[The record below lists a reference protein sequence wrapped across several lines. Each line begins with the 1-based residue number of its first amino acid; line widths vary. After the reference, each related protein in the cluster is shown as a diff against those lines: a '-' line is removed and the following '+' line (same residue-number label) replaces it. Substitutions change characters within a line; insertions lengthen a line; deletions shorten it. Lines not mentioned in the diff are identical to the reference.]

1 MPFNPIW
8 QKGRRKRK
16 KADIF
21 FLTLQLFVHKL
32 ACLIR
37 MDTKTKH
44 LKIIFTTDVHGNY
57 FPYDFRH
64 EHWGKGSLQ
73 RVHAFVAKVA
83 QEHPGNMLLIDGGD
97 ILQGEPTAYYFN
109 RHCTHTRH
117 RVADICNYIGYD
129 VAVIGNHDIEMGH
142 HIFDK
147 YVKECNFP
155 ILGANVINTQT
166 NKPYFLPY
174 KIFYRQGLKIAV
186 IGFITPAIP
195 HWVPKEIWR
204 GMQFEEIKKSAEKWI
219 KVVKEEE
226 KPDYVI
232 GLLHSGMDEG
242 IITPDYKENATRETA
257 EQVEGFDLILYGHD
271 HSCNI
276 EQVITLKGKQVFC
289 VNPGCNAYSVAV
301 VDVDFYIDN
310 NGHAENHTTK
320 CNINYI
326 GTLHNQHGISFRH
339 HFSYPFH
346 EVKRFATQKI
356 GTLQN
361 RVDVADAYFGSSAY
375 IDLIQSLQLKV
386 SGADLSFT
394 APLFF
399 NASIEAG
406 EIKVSNLFDL
416 YRFEDHLY
424 TLLLTGQ
431 EVKNH
436 LEMSYANWTQ
446 QMHSPNDP
454 MLLLCPM
461 RSNPNRMG
469 FKNFI
474 FNFDSAAGILY
485 EVDVTKPEGE
495 KVHILSM
502 ADGRPFLLNETYTV
516 AMTAYRANGGGE
528 LLTKGAGLSK
538 EEMDLR
544 IIDISEYDIRHYLME
559 YISELDTINPH
570 PNNHWRFVPE
580 SWVAQATMRERKI
593 LFGDNEPLVSKQEN

>member
-1 MPFNPIW
+1 
-8 QKGRRKRK
+8 
-16 KADIF
+16 
-21 FLTLQLFVHKL
+21 
-32 ACLIR
+32 
-37 MDTKTKH
+37 MDATSKH

-64 EHWGKGSLQ
+64 DHWGKGSLQ

-83 QEHPGNMLLIDGGD
+83 QENPGNMLLMDGGD
-97 ILQGEPTAYYFN
+97 MLQGEPTAYYFN
-109 RHCTHTRH
+109 SHCQNTRH

-129 VAVIGNHDIEMGH
+129 VAVIGNHDIEMGKN
-142 HIFDK
+142 IFDK

-166 NKPYFLPY
+166 NEPYFQPY
-174 KIFYRQGLKIAV
+174 KVFYRQGLKIAV

-195 HWVPKEIWR
+195 HWVPKEIWK
-204 GMQFEEIKKSAEKWI
+204 GMRFEEIKESAAKWM
-219 KVVKEEE
+219 KVVREEE
-226 KPDYVI
+226 NPDFVI

-257 EQVEGFDLILYGHD
+257 EQVDGFDLILYGHD
-271 HSCNI
+271 HSSNM
-276 EQVITLKGKQVFC
+276 EYVTSPSGKQIPC
-289 VNPGCNAYSVAV
+289 VNPGCYAYSVAV
-301 VDVDFYIDN
+301 VDVDFQLDDN
-310 NGHAENHTTK
+310 GNVVNHETV
-320 CNINYI
+320 CDINYI
-326 GTLHNQHGISFRH
+326 GTLHNQHGNSFKR

-346 EVKRFATQKI
+346 EVKRFATKKI
-356 GTLQN
+356 GTFLN
-361 RVDVADAYFGSSAY
+361 RVDVTDAYFGSSAY

-406 EIKVSNLFDL
+406 DIKVSNLFDL

-431 EVKNH
+431 EIKNH

-446 QMHSPNDP
+446 QMHTPTDP
-454 MLLLCPM
+454 MLSISPM
-461 RSNPNRMG
+461 KSNPERMG

-474 FNFDSAAGILY
+474 FNFDSAAGIRY
-485 EVDVTKPEGE
+485 EVDVTQPEGE

-502 ADGRPFLLNETYTV
+502 EDGRPFHLNETYTV

-538 EEMDLR
+538 EEIDSR
-544 IIDISEYDIRHYLME
+544 IIDISKHDIRYYLME
-559 YISELDTINPH
+559 YIKELDVITPH
-570 PNNHWRFVPE
+570 ANNHWRFIPE
-580 SWVAQATMRERKI
+580 DWVAQAVGRERKM
-593 LFGDNEPLVSKQEN
+593 LFGEATNTNHS